1 MRGHREGKDWWAL
14 FLEGSWPGGRL
25 IGICGRPQA
34 SRAGVWS
41 MRCSW
46 PRGLSVM
53 EVIKRG
59 GFWSKEVREAEM
71 GEGIQGA
78 LLPGKGA
85 GDG

>member
-1 MRGHREGKDWWAL
+1 MEGLRQAGLAFGAQGAL
-14 FLEGSWPGGRL
+14 G
-25 IGICGRPQA
+25 
-34 SRAGVWS
+34 
-41 MRCSW
+41 

-53 EVIKRG
+53 EVIKHG

-85 GDG
+85 RKVEDRSKQGREVSLLG

>member
-1 MRGHREGKDWWAL
+1 
-14 FLEGSWPGGRL
+14 
-25 IGICGRPQA
+25 
-34 SRAGVWS
+34 
-41 MRCSW
+41 
-46 PRGLSVM
+46 M